1 MQILRLEEGVV
12 PSEASTTTNPALPV
26 GGSEGSGGMSEEAT
40 VSTSAKTQDSAKDA
54 IANTATVARE
64 GSKVSSDRL
73 HVL

>member
-54 IANTATVARE
+54 TATVSRE

-73 HVL
+73 HVLGRV